1 MLTIA
6 STQDALVS
14 ALAAQGLFIEIP
26 PFLVRVRSPLASFA
40 TFLLQHYPHHLC
52 SVEPQVASFDIEIK
66 YENSWRRLIKP
77 QIRFYQSESAP
88 FYSMP
93 STHLPILWEW
103 GLNYCIASKFHGCL
117 TLHAAVVAKGGQAMV
132 IPAPP
137 GSGKS
142 TFCALLC
149 LHGWHLLSD
158 EFAMIDLTSGEVS
171 PLPRPISLKNE
182 SIEVVKTSLQQGQKA
197 GVCQGILSSEFC
209 GTSKGRVAL
218 YSPPVSSHAP
228 QGKTYPIKRVI
239 FPRFTPQQACRFE
252 AMSPA
257 QCLMLLADNSFN
269 FAILGQQAFSC
280 LADIVAQSRAYQLDY
295 SDFSCVL
302 AELEGG
308 I

>member
-6 STQDALVS
+6 AHKDVLVS
-14 ALAAQGLFIEIP
+14 ALASQGLFIDIP
-26 PFLVRVRSPLASFA
+26 PFLVRVRCPLASFGQ
-40 TFLLQHYPHHLC
+40 FLLEHYPHHLC
-52 SVEPQVASFDIEIK
+52 STEPQVASFDIEIK
-66 YENSWRRLIKP
+66 YENSWRRLIKA

-93 STHLPILWEW
+93 TSHLPILWEW
-103 GLNYCIASKFHGCL
+103 GLNYCIASKYHSCL
-117 TLHAAVVAKGGQAMV
+117 TLHAAVVAKAGQAMV

-149 LHGWHLLSD
+149 LHGWQLLSD
-158 EFAMIDLTSGEVS
+158 EFAIIDLASGEVR

-182 SIEVVKTSLQQGQKA
+182 SIEVIKAALQQG
-197 GVCQGILSSEFC
+197 GEGILSAEFC

-218 YSPPVSSHAP
+218 YSPPVSCHAP
-228 QGKTYPIKRVI
+228 QDRTYPIKHVI
-239 FPRFTPQQACRFE
+239 FPKFNPQQRCQLE
-252 AMSPA
+252 VMSPA

-280 LADIVAQSRAYQLDY
+280 LADIVANSRAYQLDY
-295 SDFSCVL
+295 SDFSRVL
-302 AELEGG
+302 VELEEGL
-308 I
+308 